1 MIAALCFVAD
11 SFMFCVLFLF
21 FIYYVYCVDCSLLHS
36 RLGSLEAVVDFFFS
50 DFLQSDLVD

>member
-36 RLGSLEAVVDFFFS
+36 RLGSLEAVVDFFFLT
-50 DFLQSDLVD
+50 FCRVI